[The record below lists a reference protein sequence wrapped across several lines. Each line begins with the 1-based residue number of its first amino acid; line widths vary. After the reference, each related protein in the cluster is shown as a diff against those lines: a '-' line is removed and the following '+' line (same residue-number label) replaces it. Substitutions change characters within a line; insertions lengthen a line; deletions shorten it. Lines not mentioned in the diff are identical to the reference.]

1 MALKA
6 NYETVMVF
14 SMKQGEEGIQALI
27 EKFKTLIEKHATLQ
41 SVDEWG
47 KRKLAYLI
55 NKESEGYYVLMNF
68 ESEAEFPAELDRI
81 YKITDGV
88 IRSLI
93 IRKPEGMEIPVAK
106 EEPKAEVEEAPA
118 EEAPVEEAPAE
129 APAEEA
135 EAVEEAPAEEAAE

>member
-14 SMKQGEEGIQALI
+14 SMKQGEDGIQALI
-27 EKFKTLIEKHATLQ
+27 EKFKALIEKHATLQ

-68 ESEAEFPAELDRI
+68 ESGAEFPAELDRI

-93 IRKPEGMEIPVAK
+93 IRKPEGAEAPAQ
-106 EEPKAEVEEAPA
+106 EEPKAEEAPA
-118 EEAPVEEAPAE
+118 EEAPADDASP
-129 APAEEA
+129 
-135 EAVEEAPAEEAAE
+135 EAAE

>member
-6 NYETVMVF
+6 NYETVMVI
-14 SMKQGEEGIQALI
+14 SMKQGEEGIHALI
-27 EKFKTLIEKHATLQ
+27 EKFKALIEKHATLQ

-68 ESEAEFPAELDRI
+68 EAEAEFPAELDRI

-88 IRSLI
+88 MRSLI
-93 IRKPEGMEIPVAK
+93 IRKPDGAEVVIAK
-106 EEPKAEVEEAPA
+106 DEPKVEEAPA
-118 EEAPVEEAPAE
+118 EEAP
-129 APAEEA
+129 AEEA
-135 EAVEEAPAEEAAE
+135 SAEAAEEAAE